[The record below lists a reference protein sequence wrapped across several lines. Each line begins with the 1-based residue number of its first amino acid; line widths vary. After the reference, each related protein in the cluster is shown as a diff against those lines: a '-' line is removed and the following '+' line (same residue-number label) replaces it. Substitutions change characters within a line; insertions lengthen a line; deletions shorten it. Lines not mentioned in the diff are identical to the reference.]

1 MNVDQIEFNRLTG
14 NRDVLPTFVGICV
27 GLAQTDVA
35 NKPDHSLSN
44 EWPRQ
49 KKTMAIQKY
58 KNEYKFNV
66 NDW

>member
-1 MNVDQIEFNRLTG
+1 MFLLLPTMNVDQIEFNRLTG

-49 KKTMAIQKY
+49 KKNYGNSEIQK
-58 KNEYKFNV
+58 
-66 NDW
+66 